1 MVFEFVSQAG
11 QVQYHRDLTRY
22 VTVFGT
28 PDIWTYPDFTGLLP
42 GVIKVL
48 PGISKLLEKGF

>member
-1 MVFEFVSQAG
+1 MSQAG